1 MKDTVLALAGIAGAF
16 VANAFGGWDASIA
29 TLLIFMAIDYATGLI
44 VAAVFHAS
52 PKSDGGALESK
63 AASKGLIRKGMA
75 LLIVLI
81 GARLD
86 IMLGAHYV
94 RDGVVVAFVVNEALS
109 ILENAGLMG
118 VEYPKPMRDAIELL
132 RGREDEGK
140 KPPSDGA

>member
-1 MKDTVLALAGIAGAF
+1 MKDTILALTGIAGAF

-29 TLLIFMAIDYATGLI
+29 TLLIFMAIDYITGLI
-44 VAAVFHAS
+44 VAAVFHNS
-52 PKSDGGALESK
+52 PKTEGGALESK
-63 AASKGLIRKGMA
+63 AASKGLIRKGMT

-86 IMLGAHYV
+86 LMLGAHYV

-118 VEYPKPMRDAIELL
+118 IDYPEPMKNAIELL
-132 RGREDEGK
+132 RGKNDK
-140 KPPSDGA
+140 DKPPDES